1 MANLSSD
8 PVHAS
13 VLYARLGGLASRP
26 VGEQAALKE
35 RLEAQARDAIAECP
49 ARERVVLDAE
59 DGLAIVFFGAAGSA
73 LQAARALVGDD
84 TPGLCLGVNYG
95 PLALVSQEPDAAVYG
110 DGLAAAAA
118 AARFAQPGRPLV
130 TEDFAR
136 TLEAREPERAR
147 SLAPAG
153 NFTDT
158 RVRLHSLYTP
168 DPGRAAAARRDG
180 LRAAVLGIVAILLLG
195 TAARLTRELLL
206 PPDPAVVTFAIRPDG
221 EIVVDGELRGRTPPI
236 KRLELPPG
244 RHELTV
250 QRAGAPPVDLAL
262 DLDPGQQLRIGHAFP
277 RRAGEVEPAAEA
289 GVPRK
294 PGTS

>member
-1 MANLSSD
+1 VA
-8 PVHAS
+8 
-13 VLYARLGGLASRP
+13 
-26 VGEQAALKE
+26 EQAALKE
-35 RLEAQARDAIAECP
+35 RLEARAREALTECP
-49 ARERVVLDAE
+49 TAERVVLDAE
-59 DGLAIVFFGAAGSA
+59 EGLAIVFFGAASAA
-73 LQAARALVGDD
+73 LQAADALQGED
-84 TPGLCLGVNYG
+84 TPGLCLGINHG

-136 TLEAREPERAR
+136 ALEAREPSRAR
-147 SLAPAG
+147 ALAPVG

-180 LRAAVLGIVAILLLG
+180 LRAAVLGIVAIVLLG
-195 TAARLTRELLL
+195 TAARLARQLLL

-236 KRLELPPG
+236 MRLELPPG

-250 QRAGAPPVDLAL
+250 RRAGAPPVDLAL

-277 RRAGEVEPAAEA
+277 LAPGEAAPPAEA
-289 GVPRK
+289 GTVRRPR
-294 PGTS
+294 TS